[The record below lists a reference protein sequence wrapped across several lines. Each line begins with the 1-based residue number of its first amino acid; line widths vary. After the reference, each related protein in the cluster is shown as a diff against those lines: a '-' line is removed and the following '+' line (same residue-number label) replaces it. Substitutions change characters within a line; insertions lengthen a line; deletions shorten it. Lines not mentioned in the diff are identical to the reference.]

1 MHEHAP
7 PSSQEQPRAA
17 DPARVNRLR
26 RARAVFSCACD
37 MPVDERRAFA
47 EDACGD
53 DSALLSLVTALLGA
67 DADSGS
73 AWDCSSAEAQ
83 PVAAPVASLPPGY
96 EQVRELGRGGMGVVH
111 LCREKSTG
119 ELVAVKVVQLQG
131 AGRSAEARFRREWR
145 LLAKLRHQSLVS
157 LRAAGRLECG
167 SAYLVMEFVDGRD
180 VRTHCREGR
189 VQLARRLDMVR
200 SVAEALAVAH
210 AYGIVHRDIKPGNI
224 LVDRHGRARLIDF
237 GAARVA
243 HGELRS
249 RHEHTLTGQIV
260 GTLSYLSPEQAA
272 GRARHADH
280 RSDLYQLAVVAF
292 ELLSGVLPYD
302 IDGQTS
308 AEVLRAVI
316 AEPARPLSSVM
327 KLAEGHAADAF
338 FAKALAKE
346 PADRFGSAHEMATAL
361 AELCASF
368 SDRASRPARSAAPRR
383 RAAR

>member
-1 MHEHAP
+1 MD
-7 PSSQEQPRAA
+7 EQAA
-17 DPARVNRLR
+17 DAGPEWPESAAGGGSMLTG
-26 RARAVFSCACD
+26 
-37 MPVDERRAFA
+37 
-47 EDACGD
+47 GD
-53 DSALLSLVTALLGA
+53 DHFGF
-67 DADSGS
+67 
-73 AWDCSSAEAQ
+73 
-83 PVAAPVASLPPGY
+83 AAPDTSPPTATPCGPG
-96 EQVRELGRGGMGVVH
+96 EQIGGATILRLIAEGGMGRVYEA
-111 LCREKSTG
+111 RQTSPDR
-119 ELVAVKVVQLQG
+119 LVAVKLLREG
-131 AGRSAEARFRREWR
+131 INSPEFARRFAHEAD
-145 LLAKLRHQSLVS
+145 LLGNLRHPAIAQVHAAGTH
-157 LRAAGRLECG
+157 RAAGGDWPFMLMELVPEATTITAHARERRL
-167 SAYLVMEFVDGRD
+167 LPRD
-180 VRTHCREGR
+180 RVALFTRAVAGMAHAHREG
-189 VQLARRLDMVR
+189 V
-200 SVAEALAVAH
+200 
-210 AYGIVHRDIKPGNI
+210 VHRDLKPGNI

-327 KLAEGHAADAF
+327 KLAEGHPADAF

-346 PADRFGSAHEMATAL
+346 PADRFGSAHEMAAAL